1 MLFSS
6 CNFCDLKFWQKWPD
20 NFGGYF
26 LVQEGSTQEKQIG
39 NWNREEGGM
48 LHWRL
53 RGDGAID
60 NPVNKRQHSSIKL
73 LELAWKCI
81 GNLKGERKKK
91 LTLAISE
98 REILFLHHAAW
109 ARRLAVPGRGQGQHS
124 HDTVA
129 LFQSWNEISC
139 IHCNAVS
146 SEITSSW
153 VAAIF
158 TNSS

>member
-1 MLFSS
+1 MAWQLWRIFSGPRGQHTRKA
-6 CNFCDLKFWQKWPD
+6 DRKLKQR
-20 NFGGYF
+20 GGRQVA
-26 LVQEGSTQEKQIG
+26 LQI
-39 NWNREEGGM
+39 
-48 LHWRL
+48 
-53 RGDGAID
+53 RGDDAID
-60 NPVNKRQHSSIKL
+60 NPVNKRQLSSIKL
-73 LELAWKCI
+73 LELAWKFI
-81 GNLKGERKKK
+81 GNLKGEQKKTP
-91 LTLAISE
+91 TLAISE

-139 IHCNAVS
+139 VHRNAVN

-158 TNSS
+158 ANSS